1 MEYRPPGA
9 GSGAGRDRPER
20 RRGDGPARGPRPA
33 ERHRPTSRERRQ
45 PPPERR
51 EPPVSRGRSRDAE
64 ARAAR
69 EPKDRRVPPPRR
81 VPDAA
86 VETEKITP
94 RQRPCPA
101 VEPDRRRF
109 VGVKVLLTLLSTAVV
124 AGTGYYWKVQDDLAG
139 ALTRHDVIAGG
150 PTERPADGA
159 IDILMV
165 GVDSRI
171 DAQGNPLS
179 REQLAMLSAG
189 VADGELNTDTIMV
202 IRVPNDGA
210 KAAGVSIP
218 RDSYVDIP
226 GFGKNKINSAYLRG
240 KAEARAKLQAEGVEG
255 RDLELRSNQEGA
267 KTLIEAVNKLTG
279 ATIDHYAEVNLLGF
293 YDITNAIGGVEVC
306 LKDAVR
312 DRYSGANFPAG
323 VQTISGTSALA
334 FVRQRHGL
342 PGGDFDR
349 IVRQQTFMGAMA
361 KKVFSQDVIA
371 PGSSTL
377 PKLQE
382 AISKSVV
389 LDRNWDIMRFAQQ
402 MTRITGG
409 NVTFQTIPTGN
420 PELRTPDGALA
431 IEIEPAEVRRFV
443 DDLLH
448 PDRPASSTP
457 GSSEPNVDKPTV
469 NVLNGSGKTGLAA
482 EVATT
487 LTGDGF
493 TEGATG
499 NAAGRAK
506 TVIRHAPGAQ
516 AEGKDVAA
524 SLGGNYTVEPD
535 SDLDAGSVTVILGR
549 DYAAKANLAGE
560 PLLDLGAPL
569 LAQEQPGGPPCIN

>member
-1 MEYRPPGA
+1 M
-9 GSGAGRDRPER
+9 
-20 RRGDGPARGPRPA
+20 
-33 ERHRPTSRERRQ
+33 
-45 PPPERR
+45 
-51 EPPVSRGRSRDAE
+51 
-64 ARAAR
+64 
-69 EPKDRRVPPPRR
+69 PPPRR
-81 VPDAA
+81 VVDAA

-94 RQRPCPA
+94 RQRPRPA
-101 VEPDRRRF
+101 AEPDRRRF
-109 VGVKVLLTLLSTAVV
+109 FGAKVLLALLSAGVV
-124 AGTGYYWKVQDDLAG
+124 AGTGYYWKVQDDLAD
-139 ALTRHDVIAGG
+139 ALTRQDVIAGG

-179 REQLAMLSAG
+179 KEQLAMLSAG
-189 VADGELNTDTIMV
+189 VSEGELNTDTIMM
-202 IRVPNDGA
+202 IRVPNDGT
-210 KAAGVSIP
+210 KATGVSIP
-218 RDSYVDIP
+218 RDSYVNIP
-226 GFGKNKINSAYLRG
+226 GFGKHKINSAYLRA
-240 KAEARAKLQAEGVEG
+240 KNEAREKLQAEGVEG

-267 KTLIEAVNKLTG
+267 KTLIETVNKLTG
-279 ATIDHYAEVNLLGF
+279 AKIDHYAEVNLLGF

-306 LKDAVR
+306 LKAPVR
-312 DRYSGANFPAG
+312 DRYSGADFPAG

-377 PKLQE
+377 PKLQD

-402 MTRITGG
+402 MTGITGG
-409 NVTFQTIPTGN
+409 NVTFETIPTGN
-420 PELRTPDGALA
+420 PELRTSEGALA
-431 IEIEPAEVRRFV
+431 IEVEPAEVRRFV

-448 PDRPASSTP
+448 PERPTSSTA
-457 GSSEPNVDKPTV
+457 GAGDSSEPNADKPAV

-482 EVATT
+482 EVAAA
-487 LTGDGF
+487 LTDDGF

-499 NAAGRAK
+499 NAASRAK
-506 TVIRHAPGAQ
+506 TVVRHAPGAQ
-516 AEGKDVAA
+516 AEGEDVAA
-524 SLGGNYTVEPD
+524 SLSGDHTVEPD
-535 SDLDAGSVTVILGR
+535 TDLDAGTVTVILGR
-549 DYAAKANLAGE
+549 DYSSNTNLAGK
-560 PLLDLGAPL
+560 PLLDLDAPA
-569 LAQEQPGGPPCIN
+569 LAQEQQPSGPPCIN